1 MARNC
6 CQGRLNP
13 AASLPLITG
22 TGRGSFDAVGEVRHD
37 HEMDTERSDEYE
49 RPALAWLLREVT
61 RLNSYLME
69 AGVSGREQRRAICND
84 YFFGFGDA
92 GPSDLG
98 APLDVGGQNYVPAV
112 AFATADERLL
122 LATDMFDFHEY
133 ARSIVSEALGDTQ

>member
-1 MARNC
+1 
-6 CQGRLNP
+6 
-13 AASLPLITG
+13 
-22 TGRGSFDAVGEVRHD
+22 
-37 HEMDTERSDEYE
+37 MDTERSDEYE
-49 RPALAWLLREVT
+49 RPALGWLLREVT

-69 AGVSGREQRRAICND
+69 AGVSGQEQRRAICNN

-98 APLDVGGQNYVPAV
+98 APLDVGGHTYSPAV

-133 ARSIVSEALGDTQ
+133 ARTIVSEAFGDTQ